1 MSDEHRE
8 ASESIRLAVQKR
20 TLSLSL
26 KIEENVESIRQA
38 IVELEDLTQR
48 QKTKLEEL
56 RIAVKEL
63 KRERMTNILLGIA
76 IGLAGR
82 QILKDILELIVN
94 LE

>member
-1 MSDEHRE
+1 MSDEYKE
-8 ASESIRLAVQKR
+8 SEENIKLAVQRR

-26 KIEENVESIRQA
+26 KIEENVEAIRRA
-38 IVELEDLTQR
+38 VIDLEGLTMQ
-48 QKTKLEEL
+48 QKSKLEEL
-56 RIAVKEL
+56 RVAIKEL

-82 QILKDILELIVN
+82 QILKDILELIID